1 MSAPCDRSCAA
12 MPLSA
17 RLGLA
22 TLLAALAACS
32 PHVEGNGIYA
42 QRVFDAGAVAAFDRL
57 AVDLPRDGNGQP
69 VIASIHAGD
78 GARQVVVSG
87 DQNVVEHVELQ
98 VDAGQLRAVIHP
110 SSYTVV
116 HPLQLWV
123 QAPGLVAVGALAGAQ
138 VTVVEAGA
146 SSFSVNVQDQAV
158 LALSGAGGD
167 LLTIDLSDGGQLD
180 ATAYPA
186 GQAQVTLSGGASA
199 RVWSGAPV
207 SGSATGTGT
216 AVKVKGSAGCAPE
229 PEMTLS
235 GGATCGPL

>member
-1 MSAPCDRSCAA
+1 
-12 MPLSA
+12 MPLPS

-42 QRVFDAGAVAAFDRL
+42 QRVFDAGAVPAFQRV

-87 DQNVVEHVELQ
+87 DQNVVEHVRPQ
-98 VDAGQLRAVIHP
+98 VDAGQLRAVIDV
-110 SSYTVV
+110 SYTVV

-123 QAPGLVAVGALAGAQ
+123 QAPGLVAVDALAGAQ

-146 SSFSVNVQDQAV
+146 PSFSVTVQGQAEV
-158 LALSGAGGD
+158 ALSGGGGD
-167 LLTIDLSDGGQLD
+167 LLTVDASEGGQLD
-180 ATAYPA
+180 AASYPA
-186 GQAQVTLSGGASA
+186 GAAQVTLSGGASA
-199 RVWSGAPV
+199 KLWSGAPV

-216 AVKVKGSAGCAPE
+216 VVKVKGDVGCAPA